1 MMRLVLL
8 GPPTAGKST
17 LASRLSSATGAL
29 QVNVGERLRLA
40 ATGDPALAAA
50 LSQGRLADDAVVA
63 AAVMSGL
70 ETAAGYVL
78 EGFPRTL
85 AQLELFDRWET
96 GRGARF
102 LLLDLDIATV
112 SSRFLA
118 RRSCQAC
125 RRAQYEPGP
134 CRICG
139 RPLIAREDATPQ
151 ALAAKLDTWR
161 RDEVPMLDRL
171 AGAGRL
177 ERIAVTG
184 DSQADFDQLVRW
196 VARPPATGSPAN
208 DP

>member
-40 ATGDPALAAA
+40 AKDDPALATI
-50 LSQGRLADDAVVA
+50 LGEGRLADDVVVA

-85 AQLELFDRWET
+85 AQLTLFDRWDT

-112 SSRFLA
+112 SDRFLA
-118 RRSCQAC
+118 RRSCPAC
-125 RRAQYEPGP
+125 RRAQYEPGA
-134 CRICG
+134 CRVCG

-161 RDEVPMLDRL
+161 RDEIPMIDRL

-184 DSQADFDQLVRW
+184 DSQADFDQLMHW
-196 VARPPATGSPAN
+196 VKRPPATGGPAN